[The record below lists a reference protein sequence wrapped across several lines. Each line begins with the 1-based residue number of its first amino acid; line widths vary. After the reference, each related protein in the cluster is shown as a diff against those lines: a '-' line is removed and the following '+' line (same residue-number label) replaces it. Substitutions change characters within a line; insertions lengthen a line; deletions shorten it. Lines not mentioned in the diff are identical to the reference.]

1 MNLKVLKGK
10 VERRLSRTWVRWIP
24 YNTAYRPTGYYATAE
39 EYAKSEEGQGTRWI
53 EVCPAYVSY
62 SNVPSD
68 LNDTCLEYYK
78 SAPQQSV
85 PAAII
90 AEVLDAREY
99 QDTLFGGTIMSRS
112 GKIIGDI
119 SYFEPLPDGKGRVLV
134 QQNSLF
140 RQQYFAKPQ
149 SYKGTVFSAV
159 IGFNGSDNYYHF
171 MFDCLTKLHLL
182 RKSGLYDSVDWFLM
196 PYPKEEY
203 HQSMLQMLGIP
214 QEKIIFEHEN
224 VHIQAD
230 RIIATCVERPYNHT
244 PPWMFEF
251 LRESFLKKEVVQD
264 TGVPLVYIS
273 RSDSHRR
280 NVVNEDAL
288 MEMLT
293 PYGFKKYTL
302 TSLGFV
308 DKVRLFASAKV
319 IIAPHGA
326 GLANLTFCPTGSSLI
341 EFFTS
346 TYVCACYS
354 EMAQKVGMHYHY
366 FVFDHVVT
374 DKHSKGVDDHIT
386 VDVKRVKTLLDE
398 VLEKKPSIVNQSDV
412 E

>member
-10 VERRLSRTWVRWIP
+10 VERRLSRMWVNWIP
-24 YNTAYRPTGYYATAE
+24 YNTAYRPSGYYATAE
-39 EYAKSEEGQGTRWI
+39 EYTQSEEGQGARWV
-53 EVCPAYVSY
+53 EVYPAYVSY
-62 SNVPSD
+62 SNVPAD

-78 SAPQQSV
+78 SAPQHPV
-85 PAAII
+85 PPAII
-90 AEVLDAREY
+90 AEVLDAREC
-99 QDTLFGGTIMSRS
+99 QDILFGGTIMSRS
-112 GKIIGDI
+112 GKVIGDI
-119 SYFEPLPDGKGRVLV
+119 SYYEPLPNGKGREPV
-134 QQNSLF
+134 QQNCLF
-140 RQQYFAKPQ
+140 GRKYFVEPKY
-149 SYKGTVFSAV
+149 YKGMVFSAV

-203 HQSMLQMLGIP
+203 HRSMLHILGIP
-214 QEKIIFEHEN
+214 EEKIIFEHEN
-224 VHIQAD
+224 GHIQAD

-280 NVVNEDAL
+280 NVVNENAL
-288 MEMLT
+288 MDLLT

-326 GLANLTFCPTGSSLI
+326 GLANLTFCQTNSTLI

-354 EMAQKVGMHYHY
+354 EMAQKVGMDYHY

-374 DKHSKGVDDHIT
+374 DKYSKGVDDHIT
-386 VDVKRVKTLLDE
+386 VDVNRVKAL
-398 VLEKKPSIVNQSDV
+398 LEKVLAKNDSTVNQADV
-412 E
+412 Q

>member
-10 VERRLSRTWVRWIP
+10 VERRLSRIMVKVIP
-24 YNTAYRPTGYYATAE
+24 YNTAYKPTGYYETAK
-39 EYAKSEEGQGTRWI
+39 EYAQSEEGKAARWI
-53 EVCPAYVSY
+53 EVYPAYVSH
-62 SNVPSD
+62 SDVPSD

-78 SAPQQSV
+78 SAPERAV
-85 PAAII
+85 PPAIL

-99 QDTLFGGTIMSRS
+99 QDSLFGGTIMSRS
-112 GKIIGDI
+112 GKVIGDI
-119 SYFEPLPDGKGRVLV
+119 SYFEPGPNGKGRAPV

-140 RQQYFAKPQ
+140 QQRYFVEPKY
-149 SYKGTVFSAV
+149 YKGTVFSAV

-182 RKSGLYDSVDWFLM
+182 RKSGLYDTVDWFLM

-203 HQSMLQMLGIP
+203 HMSMLKVLGIP
-214 QEKIIFEHEN
+214 EEKIIFEHEN
-224 VHIQAD
+224 VHIKAD
-230 RIIATCVERPYNHT
+230 RIIATFAERPYNHT
-244 PPWMFEF
+244 PPWMFQF

-280 NVVNEDAL
+280 NVANEDEL
-288 MEMLT
+288 LQMLT
-293 PYGFKKYTL
+293 PYGFKKFTL
-302 TSLGFV
+302 ASLNFV
-308 DKVRLFASAKV
+308 EKVKLFASAKI

-326 GLANLTFCPTGSSLI
+326 GLANLTFCQEGSSLI

-354 EMAQKVGMHYHY
+354 EMAQKVGMHYNY
-366 FVFDHVVT
+366 FVFDHVAT
-374 DKHSKGVDDHIT
+374 EKFSKGVDDHIT
-386 VDVKRVKTLLDE
+386 VDVKRVQTLLDQ
-398 VLEKKPSIVNQSDV
+398 VLEKYESPA
-412 E
+412 